1 MYIFVLLAMT
11 FSKYKH
17 PLSGGMGIYI
27 QSMAKDK
34 TSEDEQTNFL
44 SKVRMCSYKIITFL
58 REDDYKQS

>member
-1 MYIFVLLAMT
+1 
-11 FSKYKH
+11 
-17 PLSGGMGIYI
+17 MGIYI
-27 QSMAKDK
+27 QSKAKDK